1 MDIFSVFT
9 LLGGLAFF
17 LFGMNVMSDSLE
29 RIAGGKLETALKKM
43 TSNPFKS
50 LALGAGITIAI
61 QSSSAMTVMLVGLVN
76 SGIMEFSQT
85 IGVIMGAD
93 IGTTL
98 TGWLLSLTGI
108 ESDIWYIKIFKPENF
123 SPLFAFF
130 GIALVMFSKKSKKK
144 DLGTILLG
152 FAVLMYGMV
161 LMSDSVSPLAE
172 TEDFQNLLIAFKNP
186 LLSLLVGAVFTGI
199 IQSSAASVAILMSL
213 SIATGTISYRMAIP
227 IIMGLNIGTC
237 MTAIISSIG
246 VTKNAKRVAVAHI
259 SIKIIGAVVWLTLF
273 CIVTAL
279 IDIPELDNPIS
290 TLGIATTHTIFNV
303 ATILLLLP
311 FSNQIVK
318 LSEKIIPDSR
328 GKEENPFIDE
338 RLLSSPP
345 LAVSQCQDKTF
356 EMAEIAKDCLVE
368 SLSLVSEYSS
378 KKADDVVKKE
388 QELDILEDKLGT
400 FMILLSQKEL
410 THSDSNTIA
419 KLLHTISDFERIGD
433 HSTNIMEIAQTVSV
447 SDKGF
452 SEEATV
458 DLQTLFAALT
468 EILTITAKAFET
480 NDVDLAVTVEPL
492 EEVIDKLTLKIKD
505 RHISRLQSGKCTPE
519 LGILISD
526 LLINCER
533 VSDHCSNVA
542 VSIIQISN
550 STLDNHDYLN
560 ELKAERTPEFLE
572 YYQMYKQKYRLAKV
586 SK

>member
-17 LFGMNVMSDSLE
+17 LFGMNVMSNSLE
-29 RIAGGKLETALKKM
+29 RIAGGRLETALKKM

-93 IGTTL
+93 IGTTF

-108 ESDIWYIKIFKPENF
+108 ESDVWYIKIFKPENF
-123 SPLFAFF
+123 SPLFAFV
-130 GIALVMFSKKSKKK
+130 GIVFVMMSKKNKRK
-144 DLGTILLG
+144 DLGTILIG

-161 LMSDSVSPLAE
+161 LMKDSVTPLAE
-172 TEDFQNLLIAFKNP
+172 TEEFQNLLIAFKNP

-199 IQSSAASVAILMSL
+199 IQSSAASVGILMSL
-213 SIATGTISYRMAIP
+213 ASATGTISYKMAIP

-237 MTAIISSIG
+237 VTAIISSIG
-246 VTKNAKRVAVAHI
+246 VTKDAKRVSVAHI
-259 SIKIIGAVVWLTLF
+259 SIKIIGATVWLLLF
-273 CIVTAL
+273 CLVTA
-279 IDIPELDNPIS
+279 IFDIPALDTSIS
-290 TLGIATTHTIFNV
+290 TLGIATIHTIFNV

-311 FSNQIVK
+311 FSNLIVK
-318 LSEKIIPDSR
+318 LAEKIIPDS
-328 GKEENPFIDE
+328 KEIEENTFIDE

-356 EMAEIAKDCLVE
+356 EMAEIAKKGLVD
-368 SLSLVSEYSS
+368 SLDLIFNYSE
-378 KKADDVVKKE
+378 KKAAKVVNRE
-388 QELDILEDKLGT
+388 QELDVLEDKLGT
-400 FMILLSQKEL
+400 FMILLSQKVL

-433 HSTNIMEIAQTVSV
+433 HSTNIMEIAQAVSENE
-447 SDKGF
+447 DDF
-452 SEEATV
+452 SEAAKI
-458 DLQTLFAALT
+458 DLRTLFAALS
-468 EILTITAKAFET
+468 EILNLTAKTFET
-480 NDVDLAVTVEPL
+480 NDVKLAETVEPL
-492 EEVIDKLTLKIKD
+492 EEVIDKLTSKIKD
-505 RHISRLQSGKCTPE
+505 RHISRLQSGKCKPE
-519 LGILISD
+519 LGILLSD

-542 VSIIQISN
+542 VCVIQIAN

-560 ELKAERTPEFLE
+560 ELRAERTPEFLE
-572 YYQMYKQKYRLAKV
+572 NYEMYKQKYRLADIKG
-586 SK
+586 